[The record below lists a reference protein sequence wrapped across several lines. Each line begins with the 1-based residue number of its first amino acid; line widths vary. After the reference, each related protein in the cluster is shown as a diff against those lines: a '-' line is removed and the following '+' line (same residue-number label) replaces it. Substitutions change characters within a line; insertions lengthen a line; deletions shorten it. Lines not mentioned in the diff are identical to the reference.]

1 MCHIAI
7 VRPAVH
13 YKVAEDTYMQA
24 ILTGGRILS
33 VCIDPNDGGA
43 TRVEGGHAPSIL
55 AAGYTGSTIIGA
67 VFVLASFDTLVAKI
81 MSFFIAFGL
90 LMPMSLVRDKL

>member
-1 MCHIAI
+1 
-7 VRPAVH
+7 
-13 YKVAEDTYMQA
+13 MQA

-55 AAGYTGSTIIGA
+55 AAGYIGSTIIGA
-67 VFVLASFDTLVAKI
+67 VFILASFDTLVAKI

-90 LMPMSLVRDKL
+90 LMPMSLVRDKLYVYSSVISGHG